1 MTDFARARE
10 RMVEDQL
17 TARGI
22 RHPGVLRVMR
32 EIPRHRFVDPG
43 LAPGAYGD
51 HALPLGMGQTVSQP
65 YMVALMTE
73 ILDPRADHRVLEIG
87 TGSGYQAAVLS
98 RLVRTV
104 FSIERLPQLTMRAQ
118 EILRELAIEN
128 VVLQTGDGTIGWKR
142 FAPFDGIIV
151 TAGGP
156 EPPPSLIEQLAPGGR
171 LVCPAGTRELPR
183 LAVIERGS
191 SGEPQLRWSIACNFV
206 PLLGREGWD
215 EMEPR

>member
-22 RHPGVLRVMR
+22 RHPGVLRVFR

-171 LVCPAGTRELPR
+171 LVCPAGTRELQR

>member
-171 LVCPAGTRELPR
+171 LVCPAGTRELQR

>member
-17 TARGI
+17 SARGI

-73 ILDPRADHRVLEIG
+73 ILDPRPEHRVLEIG

-104 FSIERLPQLTMRAQ
+104 FSIERLPQLAMRAQ
-118 EILRELAIEN
+118 AILRELAIEN

-171 LVCPAGTRELPR
+171 LVCPAGTRELQR

-191 SGEPQLRWSIACNFV
+191 SGEPQLRWSISCNFV

-215 EMEPR
+215 ETEPR